1 MCEPNTDQR
10 VYHDMCQ
17 ELSHDKLTVLLKV
30 HECIVNLVVAQNY
43 TSKVGYKEN
52 KFALLNG
59 A

>member
-1 MCEPNTDQR
+1 
-10 VYHDMCQ
+10 MCQ